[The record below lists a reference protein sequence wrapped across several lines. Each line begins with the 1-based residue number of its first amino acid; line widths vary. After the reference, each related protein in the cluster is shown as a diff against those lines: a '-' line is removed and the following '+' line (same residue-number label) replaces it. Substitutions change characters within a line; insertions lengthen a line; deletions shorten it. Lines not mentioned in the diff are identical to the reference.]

1 MLLLKKIA
9 AVLALSVVST
19 MALTACVTTI
29 DDQTYTEISM
39 IEVNTSEGRAEQ
51 LFRQEIDR
59 LIKPQSDSRY
69 DLSAKIRSSRGDNSM
84 DMTISYTVYDQ
95 TKGEIII
102 NKSVSSS
109 VSIGAVSSE
118 FGEEQAFI
126 HAEERLSI
134 NLAQK
139 IYQRLLVFFNHQQPQ
154 S

>member
-1 MLLLKKIA
+1 MLLLKKIV
-9 AVLALSVVST
+9 AVLALTIASS
-19 MALTACVTTI
+19 MALTGCVSTI
-29 DDQTYTEISM
+29 DDQTYNEINM
-39 IEVNTSEGRAEQ
+39 ITVKTPQGRVEQ
-51 LFRQEIDR
+51 LFQKELER
-59 LIKPQSDSRY
+59 LIKPQSESRY
-69 DLSAKIRSSRGDNSM
+69 DLSAQISSSRGDTSM
-84 DMTISYTVYDQ
+84 AMTIKYTVYDQ

-139 IYQRLLVFFNHQQPQ
+139 IYQRLLVFFSQQQPQ

>member
-1 MLLLKKIA
+1 MLLLKKII
-9 AVLALSVVST
+9 AVLALTIASS
-19 MALTACVTTI
+19 MALTGCVTTI
-29 DDQTYTEISM
+29 DDQTYNEISM
-39 IEVNTSEGRAEQ
+39 ITVKTPEGRVEQ
-51 LFRQEIDR
+51 LFQKEIER

-69 DLSAKIRSSRGDNSM
+69 DLSARISSSRGDTNM
-84 DMTISYTVYDQ
+84 AMTIKYTVYDQ

-139 IYQRLLVFFNHQQPQ
+139 IYQRLLVFFSQQQPQ

>member
-9 AVLALSVVST
+9 AVLALTIVSS

-29 DDQTYTEISM
+29 DDQTYSEISM
-39 IEVNTSEGRAEQ
+39 ITVKTSEGRVEQ
-51 LFRQEIDR
+51 LFQKEIER
-59 LIKPQSDSRY
+59 LIKPQNDSRY
-69 DLSAKIRSSRGDNSM
+69 DLSAQISSSRSDNSM
-84 DMTISYTVYDQ
+84 AMTIKYTVYDQ
-95 TKGEIII
+95 TKGKIII

-109 VSIGAVSSE
+109 VSIGAVTSE

-126 HAEERLSI
+126 YAEERLSI

-139 IYQRLLVFFNHQQPQ
+139 IYQRLLVFFSQQQQ

>member
-9 AVLALSVVST
+9 AVLALSVVLT

>member
-1 MLLLKKIA
+1 MLLLKKII
-9 AVLALSVVST
+9 AVLALTIASS
-19 MALTACVTTI
+19 MALTGCVTTI
-29 DDQTYTEISM
+29 DDQTYNEISM
-39 IEVNTSEGRAEQ
+39 ITVKTPKGRVEQ
-51 LFRQEIDR
+51 LFQKEIER

-69 DLSAKIRSSRGDNSM
+69 DLSARISSSRGDTSM
-84 DMTISYTVYDQ
+84 AMTIKYTVYDQ

-139 IYQRLLVFFNHQQPQ
+139 IYQRLLVFFSQQKPQ

>member
-9 AVLALSVVST
+9 AVLALAIAST
-19 MALTACVTTI
+19 MGLTACISTI
-29 DDQTYTEISM
+29 DDQTYSEISM
-39 IEVNTSEGRAEQ
+39 ITVKTSEGRVEQ

-59 LIKPQSDSRY
+59 LIKPQSNSRY
-69 DLSAKIRSSRGDNSM
+69 DLSAQISSSRGDNSM
-84 DMTISYTVYDQ
+84 AMTIRYTVYDQ

-109 VSIGAVSSE
+109 ASIGAVSSE

-126 HAEERLSI
+126 YAEERLSI

-139 IYQRLLVFFNHQQPQ
+139 IYQRLLVFFSQQQPQ

>member
-1 MLLLKKIA
+1 MLLLKKII
-9 AVLALSVVST
+9 AVLALTIASS
-19 MALTACVTTI
+19 MALTGCVTTI
-29 DDQTYTEISM
+29 DDQTYNEISM
-39 IEVNTSEGRAEQ
+39 ITVKTPEGRVEQ
-51 LFRQEIDR
+51 LFQKEIER

-69 DLSAKIRSSRGDNSM
+69 DLSARISSSRGDTSM
-84 DMTISYTVYDQ
+84 AMTIRYTVYDQ

-139 IYQRLLVFFNHQQPQ
+139 IYQRLLVFFSQQQPQ

>member
-51 LFRQEIDR
+51 LFRQEIDH

>member
-1 MLLLKKIA
+1 MLLLKKIV
-9 AVLALSVVST
+9 AVLALTIASS
-19 MALTACVTTI
+19 MALTGCVSTI
-29 DDQTYTEISM
+29 DDQTYNEISM
-39 IEVNTSEGRAEQ
+39 ITVKTPQGRVEQ
-51 LFRQEIDR
+51 LFQKELER

-69 DLSAKIRSSRGDNSM
+69 DLSARISSSRGDTSM
-84 DMTISYTVYDQ
+84 AMTIKYTVYDQ

-109 VSIGAVSSE
+109 ASIGAVSSE
-118 FGEEQAFI
+118 FGEEQAFT

-139 IYQRLLVFFNHQQPQ
+139 IYQRLLVFFSQRQ